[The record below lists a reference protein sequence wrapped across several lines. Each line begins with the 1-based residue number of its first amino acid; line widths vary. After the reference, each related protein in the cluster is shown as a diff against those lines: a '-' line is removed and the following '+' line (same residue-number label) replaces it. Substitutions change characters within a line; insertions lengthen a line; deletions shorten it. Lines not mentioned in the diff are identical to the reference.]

1 MPRSVGGKQ
10 NVSLGPGCEGF
21 ILPIDHGWI
30 SGKCFRMNTLRVESG
45 LENDHKDQWIDV
57 MI

>member
-30 SGKCFRMNTLRVESG
+30 SGKCFRMNTLQG
-45 LENDHKDQWIDV
+45 GIWIRE
-57 MI
+57 